1 LNRTWLLPAV
11 GCTGEPSRKAKA
23 RRTMPPCF
31 ISINWHANVSGSA
44 FQQLAGGRNR
54 CTPKMGRTGF
64 WQISEWEE
72 VAEGGARIP
81 GKSAQK

>member
-1 LNRTWLLPAV
+1 MVITCCRLH
-11 GCTGEPSRKAKA
+11 
-23 RRTMPPCF
+23 RRAFAQSQGAAQMPPCF